1 MTFPSSD
8 NVVVDAFLARGYTRI
23 RGMSSRFAAGI
34 CGWLIGHQTRNR
46 IDGGVV
52 EIGAFEGRFLFAL
65 ALGLSA
71 NERAIGIDSFDWPSP
86 AIEARFNRHAQRLG
100 LGGRITGWKADSR
113 RIAPADLLARLEG
126 QPARFIHIDGEHSPE
141 ALASDLR
148 LAVACLHPQ
157 GLICLDD
164 MLHPAYPFLAGAVET
179 FLRAN
184 SAWRL
189 MAILDREDIVAAA
202 KFLLC
207 RADAVPLY
215 ETALMAQFPRHHF
228 VLGGDA
234 LGHHCVVLTPKP
246 RLARVD

>member
-1 MTFPSSD
+1 MNFPSSD
-8 NVVVDAFLARGYTRI
+8 NAAVDAYLARGFGRV

-34 CGWLIGHQTRNR
+34 CGWLIGHQTRQG
-46 IDGGVV
+46 ITGGVV

-65 ALGLSA
+65 ALALPEG
-71 NERAIGIDSFDWPSP
+71 EPAIGIDSFDWPSP
-86 AIEARFNRHAQRLG
+86 AIEARFHGHAKRLG
-100 LGGRITGWKADSR
+100 LTGRVTGWKGDSR
-113 RIAPADLLARLEG
+113 QIAPADLMTRLAGR
-126 QPARFIHIDGEHSPE
+126 PARFIHIDGEHSPE
-141 ALASDLR
+141 ALTSDLE
-148 LAVACLHPQ
+148 LAVACLHRH

-164 MLHPAYPFLAGAVET
+164 MLHPGYPFLAGAVET

-184 SAWRL
+184 TDWRL

-207 RADAVPLY
+207 RIEAIPLY
-215 ETALMAQFPRHHF
+215 ETALMAQFPRYHF